1 MFQFFIVQ
9 IIVILARH
17 GFYFRVNLFP
27 TVVGCHAAGEGFDKL
42 WDSDRHAACSWAET
56 FCDYRFE
63 SSSYLFELSDFESII

>member
-42 WDSDRHAACSWAET
+42 
-56 FCDYRFE
+56 
-63 SSSYLFELSDFESII
+63 

>member
-42 WDSDRHAACSWAET
+42 WDSDKHAA
-56 FCDYRFE
+56 
-63 SSSYLFELSDFESII
+63 ELKLSVIIVLNQVVIFLN